1 MLPSYSSPQLSLS
14 LPRSPL
20 SLSLSLW
27 RYVHF
32 TLVLSLSLSL
42 ALSLSHWRYVHFYLF
57 LYIALPT
64 TFPIPPRLAH
74 AFKRGPR
81 VKLTHTTSMRI
92 FSYCLL
98 NAPHCAPSNRIA
110 ARPWTQRSSSQ
121 PSPTWA
127 CCRSAAALPS
137 PPFSPRPT
145 LLPKRPCHHFFSLT
159 ARRAAAPPPFLLS
172 RARGVMGLGPPS
184 APLVRVSSLRPRGGD
199 EGDDG
204 CSPRWRPPRRRP
216 TPALKSKASSQ
227 YGACSR
233 LAHGCRHI
241 TGVLLLYDA
250 YINHQ
255 GGFCAGPRVQDLR
268 HGHLPACQA
277 ARDRGSDR
285 HAPRPLSTHTHA
297 RAR

>member
-42 ALSLSHWRYVHFYLF
+42 ALSLSLWRYVHFYLF

-127 CCRSAAALPS
+127 YCRSAAALPS
-137 PPFSPRPT
+137 PPFSHRRA
-145 LLPKRPCHHFFSLT
+145 LVPKRPCHHFFSLT
-159 ARRAAAPPPFLLS
+159 ARRAPA
-172 RARGVMGLGPPS
+172 
-184 APLVRVSSLRPRGGD
+184 VSSLPRTRGDAARHPLRPEGSHRPRGRDG
-199 EGDDG
+199 GDDG
-204 CSPRWRPPRRRP
+204 SSPRWRPPA
-216 TPALKSKASSQ
+216 PALMSKASSQ

-233 LAHGCRHI
+233 VAHGCLHS
-241 TGVLLLYDA
+241 TGVLLL
-250 YINHQ
+250 
-255 GGFCAGPRVQDLR
+255 
-268 HGHLPACQA
+268 
-277 ARDRGSDR
+277 
-285 HAPRPLSTHTHA
+285 
-297 RAR
+297 